1 MALPLSAGALQETVR
16 LVLLPE
22 TPATV
27 GAVGAA
33 GAVAVTVERLLTA
46 GTPPEPVVKSG
57 VSWPRASWKA
67 LASSPAVGSA

>member
-1 MALPLSAGALQETVR
+1 MALPLSAGALQETAR
-16 LVLLPE
+16 RVLLPE

-33 GAVAVTVERLLTA
+33 GAVGATVEKLLTA
-46 GTPPEPVVKSG
+46 TAPPKPVVKEAASL
-57 VSWPRASWKA
+57 PRASWMA

>member
-16 LVLLPE
+16 RVLLPE

-33 GAVAVTVERLLTA
+33 GAVAVTVERFKTA
-46 GTPPEPVVKSG
+46 STPPEPVVKSA
-57 VSWPRASWKA
+57 VSLPRASWMA